1 MGGILGYFWRQWTR
15 KPKPL
20 ASSKSLEGKTAL
32 ITGASIGGLGF
43 EAAKELASHK
53 LSRLII
59 AVRDLDK
66 GDGAKNAILTV
77 TPNINL
83 EVWQLD
89 YDDYDSI
96 LAFSQQAEQL
106 ERLDFVLLNAGLKKL
121 EYSKSRMGHE
131 NNVQVN
137 HLGTALL
144 SLLLLPT
151 LEKTT
156 NITNEPS
163 RMTIVSSEV
172 HFWVSF
178 KEYTAPNI
186 ISRMDEK
193 SSFGSGMDRYNKT
206 KLLNV
211 LWALQLASKITN
223 DKVVVNTVNPGLCY
237 SGLHRHEKPVGITTV
252 FLWLTGWTTQQGG
265 HCLVDALVEH
275 ETSHGKYLSEQRVTS
290 PSNFVL
296 SMEGVATQKKLWNET
311 LDLFKAEVPKAKLPV
326 FLD

>member
-1 MGGILGYFWRQWTR
+1 MGGILGFFWRQWTC

-20 ASSKSLEGKTAL
+20 ASAKSLEGKTAL
-32 ITGASIGGLGF
+32 ITGANVGGLGF

-53 LSRLII
+53 LSRLIL

-66 GDGAKNAILTV
+66 GGAAKKAILAI
-77 TPNINL
+77 TPSISV

-96 LAFSQQAEQL
+96 LAVSQKARQL
-106 ERLDFVLLNAGLKKL
+106 ERLDMVLLNAGLKKL
-121 EYSKSRMGHE
+121 EYSKSKMGHE
-131 NNVQVN
+131 SNVQVN

-144 SLLLLPT
+144 SLLLLPA
-151 LEKTT
+151 LEKTSD
-156 NITNEPS
+156 ITQEPS

-178 KEYTAPNI
+178 NERTAPNTI
-186 ISRMDEK
+186 ARMDEE

-211 LWALQLASKITN
+211 LWTLQLASKITN
-223 DKVVVNTVNPGLCY
+223 DKVILNTVNPGLCY
-237 SGLHRHEKPVGITTV
+237 SGLHRHEAAFGVTAV
-252 FLWLTGWTTQQGG
+252 FLWMTAWTTEQGG
-265 HCLVDALVEH
+265 HCLVNALVEH
-275 ETSHGKYLSEQRVTS
+275 ETSHGKYLSEQGITS

-296 SMEGVATQKKLWNET
+296 SKEGVETQKKLWKET
-311 LDLFKAEVPKAKLPV
+311 LDLFEKEVPKAQLPH
-326 FLD
+326 FPI